1 MKATKLLAL
10 FVALLMVG
18 CGEEEQVAQVQA
30 KDDPSIPMAIP
41 CEVCKKEIS
50 KKSTSCPNCGHPT
63 PASVVA
69 YKKAQELSQAKA
81 REEQRLL
88 DEKRKQAEEWI
99 RSSTPKEYSRNFQ
112 AEERFRQA
120 LARLEDGLVA
130 NNALDLE
137 SAAIAQAN
145 LIEELQAKFK
155 LTVTKEEIQMLA
167 HWRDFSQGGN
177 YLEFLSK
184 ILGRLHHTGV
194 IKSPT
199 ADQKFIS
206 EANATA
212 RIDSMME
219 DFVDSLVVISG
230 ISEGLR
236 LNLDPKE
243 LEKDYPELARYLR
256 GLHVDV
262 ENDEPFPEEGLVL
275 RDLIESSDENAS
287 LAAGHFR
294 DKLVSVFSAF
304 ARKGI
309 FLRTI
314 DVAATREAQRRA
326 IEAID
331 F

>member
-1 MKATKLLAL
+1 MKNRLFAL
-10 FVALLMVG
+10 FVGLLMVG
-18 CGEEEQVAQVQA
+18 CGEEEQVALIEA
-30 KDDPSIPMAIP
+30 KDDPSIPKAIP
-41 CEVCKKEIS
+41 CEVCGKDVS
-50 KKSTSCPNCGHPT
+50 KRSTSCPNCGHPT
-63 PASVVA
+63 SASLVA

-88 DEKRKQAEEWI
+88 DEKRKQAEELI

-120 LARLEDGLVA
+120 ISRLEDGLVA
-130 NNALDLE
+130 NNALGLE

-145 LIEELQAKFK
+145 LIDELQSKFK
-155 LTVTKEEIQMLA
+155 LTVTKEEIQMLV
-167 HWRDFSQGGN
+167 HWRDFSQGEN

-184 ILGRLHHTGV
+184 ILGQLHLTGV
-194 IKSPT
+194 IKSPS

-219 DFVDSLVVISG
+219 DLVDRLVVISG

-236 LNLDPKE
+236 FNLDPKK

-256 GLHVDV
+256 ELHVDI

-275 RDLIESSDENAS
+275 RNLIDSSDENAS
-287 LAAGHFR
+287 LAARHFR

-304 ARKGI
+304 ARKGL

-314 DVAATREAQRRA
+314 DEAATLEAQQRA

-331 F
+331 L